1 MRLSASR
8 SLCKDKAGALMSFRL
23 RSFPAGAS
31 MDPYVICHGNVI
43 YQWCRAVWDG
53 APGLHIIQKVF
64 EKASDDLWR
73 SRRPWH

>member
-23 RSFPAGAS
+23 RSFPTGAS
-31 MDPYVICHGNVI
+31 MDPYVLYHGNVV

-53 APGLHIIQKVF
+53 APGLHIIQK
-64 EKASDDLWR
+64 
-73 SRRPWH
+73 